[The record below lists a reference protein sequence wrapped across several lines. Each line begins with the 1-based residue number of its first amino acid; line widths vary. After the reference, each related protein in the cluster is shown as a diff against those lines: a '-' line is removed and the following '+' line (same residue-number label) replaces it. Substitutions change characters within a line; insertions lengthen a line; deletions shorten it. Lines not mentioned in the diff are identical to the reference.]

1 MDGTISP
8 VWFQLSP
15 LLAHAK
21 GIVALLSPW
30 CKRGICKSFQLPG
43 PFTVPSWPSFF
54 FLWQSLRHGNTG
66 RCMDLLFKRLSDP
79 VLELGAFYS
88 RQFE

>member
-21 GIVALLSPW
+21 GIVAPLSPW
-30 CKRGICKSFQLPG
+30 CKRGIWKSFQLPG

-54 FLWQSLRHGNTG
+54 LFFLWQVPLPWKHWALYG
-66 RCMDLLFKRLSDP
+66 P
-79 VLELGAFYS
+79 IVQAP
-88 RQFE
+88 Q